1 MAHWI
6 LYNVNMVLAHDSK
19 FTMVHIT
26 QRILP
31 VLMLSAVLIRS
42 QPVVVSGG
50 PENDYESWIMRTND
64 YRLMVIFCRNPD
76 WQSGDLYVTFSW
88 DEGVTW
94 DTPAPI
100 IESPGDQA
108 TLSFLQLPGDT
119 FRLWYASNENGA
131 YGIFA
136 AHSTDGLSWDRD
148 GPINLGWGPSD
159 MHYDP
164 TVIIEEDSSLTMS
177 YRGPD
182 GAYIAHK
189 PYGDDWDTLRTM
201 VNISGYRPRIMK
213 HTNGNYLCAYHRN
226 TYPGYEVFVRTS
238 LDRINWT
245 PEVRLT
251 FAGNSHDP
259 FPCQTLYDSYLIY
272 YATYI
277 PPAYNIYRRYSY
289 DTINWSIEEQFTFDA
304 TNNTQPHCIVE
315 DNYIYIVW
323 AHAVSFPDDHDVYFE
338 RTYFSGIHETTS
350 FPNQRHPI
358 HLKVYPNP
366 CAKYIRA
373 VVPVSMQETV
383 EFKIYDAQGRMIQDI
398 PNINR
403 IGSDAYSIETAQ
415 LLPGVYFLQGRTTSV
430 NYHTRFVVAR

>member
-1 MAHWI
+1 
-6 LYNVNMVLAHDSK
+6 MVCVHDSK
-19 FTMVHIT
+19 FTISAIK
-26 QRILP
+26 QQILL
-31 VLMLSAVLIRS
+31 VLIVSAVLTHS

-50 PENDYESWIMRTND
+50 PENDYESWIIRTND

-94 DTPAPI
+94 DTAVAI
-100 IESPGDQA
+100 IETPGDQA

-119 FRLWYASNENGA
+119 FRLWYASNENGT
-131 YGIFA
+131 YGIFT
-136 AHSTDGLSWDRD
+136 AHSFDGVNWNRD
-148 GPINLGWGPSD
+148 GPIELGWGPND

-164 TVIIEEDSSLTMS
+164 TVIIEPDSSLTMS

-189 PYGDDWDTLRTM
+189 PHGGNWDTLRTM
-201 VNISGYRPRIMK
+201 VNISGYRPRVMK
-213 HTNGNYLCAYHRN
+213 HTNGTYLCAYHRN

-259 FPCQTLYDSYLIY
+259 FPCQTLYEYYLIF

-277 PPAYNIYRRYSY
+277 PPAYNIYRCCSY
-289 DTINWSIEEQFTFDA
+289 DAINWSLEEQFTFDT
-304 TNNTQPHCIVE
+304 TNNNQPHCIVE
-315 DNYIYIVW
+315 GNDIYIVW

-338 RTYFSGIHETTS
+338 KTFFSGTNETTPTPLERTS
-350 FPNQRHPI
+350 STI
-358 HLKVYPNP
+358 EVYPNP
-366 CAKYIRA
+366 CTKNIKTIIPAHLNG
-373 VVPVSMQETV
+373 VL
-383 EFKIYDAQGRMIQDI
+383 EFKIYDAQGRKIMES
-398 PNINR
+398 PYGTYTGGN
-403 IGSDAYSIETAQ
+403 AYSMKVEKLQ
-415 LLPGVYFLQGRTTSV
+415 PGVYFLRVSSPSV
-430 NYHTRFVVAR
+430 DYYKRFVVVK